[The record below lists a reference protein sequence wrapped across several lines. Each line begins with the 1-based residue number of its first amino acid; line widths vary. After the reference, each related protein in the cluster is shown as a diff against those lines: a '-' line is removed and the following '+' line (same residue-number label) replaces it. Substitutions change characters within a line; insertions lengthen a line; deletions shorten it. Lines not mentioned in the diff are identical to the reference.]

1 MHFGVTWSGASRV
14 PEIVSDTGP
23 ILHLHEIDRLPL
35 LTTLSPLNI
44 PDLVQAELGLYGIPM
59 ADLVKAGIEVT
70 VTPVAEP
77 IWREILLI
85 PGFTRIQPADA
96 QVFAIARS
104 CSFQVLTL
112 TDDLA
117 LRKLLEREGATVVGS
132 IGLLIRGYRDGR
144 LTRAALEKC
153 IDDLLGK
160 STLHLSRAFRSYVR
174 QLVEELP

>member
-1 MHFGVTWSGASRV
+1 
-14 PEIVSDTGP
+14 
-23 ILHLHEIDRLPL
+23 L
-35 LTTLSPLNI
+35 
-44 PDLVQAELGLYGIPM
+44 AEL
-59 ADLVKAGIEVT
+59 AKAGIEINV
-70 VTPVAEP
+70 VPVAES
-77 IWREILLI
+77 IWKEILLI
-85 PGFTRIQPADA
+85 PDLSRIQPADA
-96 QVFAIARS
+96 QVFAVARDR
-104 CSFQVLTL
+104 SFQVIAL

-144 LTRAALEKC
+144 LTRDALDKC